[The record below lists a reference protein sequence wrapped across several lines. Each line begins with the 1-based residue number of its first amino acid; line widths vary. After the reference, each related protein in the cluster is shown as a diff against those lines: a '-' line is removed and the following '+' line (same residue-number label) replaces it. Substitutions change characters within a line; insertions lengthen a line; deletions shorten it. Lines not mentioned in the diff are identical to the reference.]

1 MTVSGNDVYW
11 DKPLPVDKLIHDP
24 HRSIQRDESRDE
36 PVFAFHVQAYYLFH
50 LPDPTQLTPGFF
62 YSQNVSSDPFP
73 ESSHVTSYVCGG
85 NRVEFSRQN
94 TAWISY
100 KRFST
105 IREKPLIIFL
115 QTPSPD
121 TFTEAAIVKYT
132 PRARE
137 PS

>member
-1 MTVSGNDVYW
+1 MTVSENDVYW
-11 DKPLPVDKLIHDP
+11 DKSLPVDNLICDS
-24 HRSIQRDESRDE
+24 HRSIKRDESHDE
-36 PVFAFHVQAYYLFH
+36 PVFAFHIQAYHLFH
-50 LPDPTQLTPGFF
+50 LADPSQLTHGFF
-62 YSQNVSSDPFP
+62 YSQNVSSDLFP
-73 ESSHVTSYVCGG
+73 KPGHVASYVCGG
-85 NRVEFSRQN
+85 NRLEFSSQN

-121 TFTEAAIVKYT
+121 TFTGAAIVKYT
-132 PRARE
+132 SRARE